1 MARIQKSTPANMLGL
16 IGNTPQIHHFHYDI
30 SWLNDIFSW
39 YTPPRFFW
47 TPQKN
52 GCSIHI
58 FAGKINRG
66 LRASCLHFL
75 AGWLISS
82 GRLLSESHFSPGEHG
97 QSLVHHKNN
106 LLLIWLVAYLLLWKI
121 MELGWWHPIY
131 EMESHK
137 IPWFQTTNQFWL
149 FSIYSKKLEDWT
161 THPVGWGWFNHHLVR

>member
-1 MARIQKSTPANMLGL
+1 MLGL

-39 YTPPRFFW
+39 YTPPTFFW

-58 FAGKINRG
+58 FAGKINEV
-66 LRASCLHFL
+66 C
-75 AGWLISS
+75 
-82 GRLLSESHFSPGEHG
+82 GRVVSTF
-97 QSLVHHKNN
+97 
-106 LLLIWLVAYLLLWKI
+106 WLVDSSVPVVCWVNPIFRLVNMVNLWSTTKTI
-121 MELGWWHPIY
+121 FCLSGWWHTYSSEKSWSWDDGHPIY